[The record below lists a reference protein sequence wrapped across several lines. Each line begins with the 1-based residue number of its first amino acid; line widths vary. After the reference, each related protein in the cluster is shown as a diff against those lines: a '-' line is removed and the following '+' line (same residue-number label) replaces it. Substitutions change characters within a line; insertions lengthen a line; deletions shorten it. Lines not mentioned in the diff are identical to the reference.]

1 MQHALVRRASTA
13 LQTDPQT
20 RRWLAFVRSIPR
32 VTDERAAQLAQAFHD
47 GDRHAGEEL
56 VAAHLYVVLQVAM
69 RLRVRQDS
77 AFDLIQEGNAGLLD
91 ALHRFEPDRGV
102 PFSAYSRYWA
112 RARMLAYVSSHGRLV
127 QPGRPTRKRVAALLT
142 EIERREARG
151 LPTDDVSLANSM
163 EITPEQVGQIRE
175 AMRYGEAVLDAP
187 EEGNLTLAERLS
199 DDEADPEEELASRQV
214 AQRVA
219 QAVVSFADSLDKE
232 RDQILFFE
240 RIASDEPVSL
250 ADLGRRFG
258 VSRER
263 ARQLEARILPR
274 FREHLREV
282 VGFDAVA

>member
-1 MQHALVRRASTA
+1 MRNTLVRRASAA
-13 LQTDPQT
+13 LRADPQT
-20 RRWLAFVRSIPR
+20 RRWLDFVRRIPR
-32 VTDERAAQLAQAFHD
+32 ISDERAAELARAHRA
-47 GDRHAGEEL
+47 GDAHAGEEL

-69 RLRVRQDS
+69 KLRVRADS

-91 ALHRFEPDRGV
+91 ALHRYEPERGV

-112 RARMLAYVSSHGRLV
+112 RARMLAYVSSHSRLV
-127 QPGRPTRKRVAALLT
+127 QPGRPTRRRVSALLS
-142 EIERREARG
+142 EIEHREASG
-151 LPTDDVSLANSM
+151 LPTDDVSLA
-163 EITPEQVGQIRE
+163 EALDLTPEQVGQIRE

-187 EEGNLTLAERLS
+187 EEGNLALVERLS
-199 DDEADPEEELASRQV
+199 DDEMDPEEEIASRQV

-219 QAVVSFADSLDKE
+219 QAVVSFADTLDKE

-240 RIASDEPVSL
+240 RIASDEPASL

-274 FREHLREV
+274 FREHLREA